1 MKNLIRIGVALGA
14 TVGFSALV
22 GAQSASAASAKSYLG
37 VYEALNQ
44 TVTQFSIGF
53 TVPKFTC
60 TAVND
65 AVDAYANAFD
75 ETPGTSDT
83 FDGGLLQ
90 LSCNT
95 KLKPVLTPALE
106 VDGVYTVESSLI
118 VHRKDVVDITVTCG
132 ASGGA
137 ATIADVTSG
146 QSQSVPT
153 PTGSSCNGVF
163 MGNIGLSNEAGTKN
177 LPLPKFGSI
186 AFGDAEVNGA
196 PLGDASP
203 APTSVNYREGK
214 TNVITV
220 GPLTDGGSAWVNT
233 QGS

>member
-1 MKNLIRIGVALGA
+1 MKNLVRIGVALCA

-22 GAQSASAASAKSYLG
+22 GVQSASAKPAKSYLA
-37 VYEALNQ
+37 VYSALNQ
-44 TVTQFSIGF
+44 TVTEFSVGF
-53 TVPKFTC
+53 TVPKFKC
-60 TAVND
+60 MAAND

-75 ETPGTSDT
+75 ETPGTSDPY
-83 FDGGLLQ
+83 DGGFLQ
-90 LSCNT
+90 LSCST

-106 VDGVYTVESSLI
+106 VDGVYTVASSVT
-118 VHRKDVVDITVTCG
+118 VHRKDVIDITVTCG
-132 ASGGA
+132 ASGGT
-137 ATIADVTSG
+137 ATIQDVTST

-153 PTGSSCNGVF
+153 PAGSSCNGVF

-186 AFGDAEVNGA
+186 DFGDAQVNGA

-214 TNVITV
+214 TNIITV
-220 GPLTDGGSAWVNT
+220 GPLTDEGSAWVNT